1 MNKNV
6 TNAPQHQV
14 TPSEKEQ
21 LSIGARIRRRR
32 MDLKIKQKALADE
45 LHISRSYMNRIERG
59 SAFPGYDILQN
70 IVHRLNVSY
79 DYILG
84 GMSPS
89 NSNTSNATTASNV
102 ANASIIPNTAY
113 TASHSNAGCSKSI
126 TVSSDEGTIQISEN
140 DIVMLESAGKTVI
153 IQTTNCAYLSR
164 TPLKEYN
171 DLLSPSL
178 FFETHRGYLV
188 NMNYVTGIDGHY
200 SYVILNNGSC
210 RAALSRRRRKA
221 FLDAYSKYVNYTEYS
236 IHSLT

>member
-32 MDLKIKQKALADE
+32 LDLSIKQKALADE
-45 LHISRSYMNRIERG
+45 LHISRSYMNRIEKG

-70 IVHRLNVSY
+70 IVHRLDVSY

-89 NSNTSNATTASNV
+89 NSNTSNAPNTSNATTASNL
-102 ANASIIPNTAY
+102 ANASTAANMPNKT
-113 TASHSNAGCSKSI
+113 THSSACCSKSI

-153 IQTTNCAYLSR
+153 IQTTNCAYPTR

-188 NMNYVTGIDGHY
+188 NMNYVTGIDDHY

-221 FLDAYSKYVNYTEYS
+221 FLDAYSKYVNYTEQ
-236 IHSLT
+236 

>member
-1 MNKNV
+1 MNKNA

-45 LHISRSYMNRIERG
+45 LHISRSYMNRIEKG

-70 IVHRLNVSY
+70 IVHRLDVSY

-89 NSNTSNATTASNV
+89 NSNTSNAPNTSNATTASNV

-188 NMNYVTGIDGHY
+188 NMNYVTGIDDHY
-200 SYVILNNGSC
+200 SYVILNNGNC

-221 FLDAYSKYVNYTEYS
+221 FLDAYSKYVNYTEQ
-236 IHSLT
+236 